1 MYEISLAAGASFA
14 VLCTVMNSGAMMKVA
29 FNEYLFEGKRDCLNM

>member
-1 MYEISLAAGASFA
+1 
-14 VLCTVMNSGAMMKVA
+14 MNSGAMMKVA